1 MLSAMLHLNKT
12 VIHFYIKLFPPIL
25 ILQVRAHNRVGFGP
39 WSDSL
44 EVVSGAG
51 APDPPQAPRVSC
63 RSPTSVHIEW
73 DSPINNGAVIIEYAV
88 EMALI
93 SSR

>member
-1 MLSAMLHLNKT
+1 MNLNLFIFSDFPHSKT
-12 VIHFYIKLFPPIL
+12 SFFIPIF
-25 ILQVRAHNRVGFGP
+25 QVRAHNRVGFGP

-63 RSPTSVHIEW
+63 RSPTSVRIEW
-73 DSPINNGAVIIEYAV
+73 DSPINNGAIIIEYTV
-88 EMALI
+88 EMALV
-93 SSR
+93 STR